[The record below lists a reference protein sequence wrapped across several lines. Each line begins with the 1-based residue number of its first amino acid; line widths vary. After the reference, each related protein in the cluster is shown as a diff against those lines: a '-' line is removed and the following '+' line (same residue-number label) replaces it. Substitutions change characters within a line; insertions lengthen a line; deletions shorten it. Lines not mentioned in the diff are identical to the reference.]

1 MQQLRNQQQGSDGQD
16 NRGQL
21 TYRSI
26 EDLQSLGINVSDI
39 KKLQEHGL
47 HTVGSVLQSCGRDLI
62 SIKGLSEA
70 KVEKIREAAR
80 KLDCRGNQ
88 FKSGLEV
95 KDKRR
100 AVIQVGNF
108 VFFDCFFITTAL

>member
-1 MQQLRNQQQGSDGQD
+1 MQQQRVQQQGSDGHD
-16 NRGQL
+16 KGQL

-39 KKLQEHGL
+39 KKLQEYGL
-47 HTVGSVLQSCGRDLI
+47 HTVGSVLQTCGRDLV

-95 KDKRR
+95 KEKRR
-100 AVIQVGNF
+100 SVIQVCKSRF
-108 VFFDCFFITTAL
+108 LYSLKDSKL